1 MRRPRPSA
9 PTCARPRGIGFSPDG
24 KRAYVVAENSN
35 EVYVLDAVGFSVV
48 AKIKAGLRS
57 NGIAVQPDGKL

>member
-1 MRRPRPSA
+1 MP
-9 PTCARPRGIGFSPDG
+9 PDG
-24 KRAYVVAENSN
+24 KRAYVAAENSN

-57 NGIAVQPDGKL
+57 NGIAVQPDGKRVFVSNGGEIGRAHV